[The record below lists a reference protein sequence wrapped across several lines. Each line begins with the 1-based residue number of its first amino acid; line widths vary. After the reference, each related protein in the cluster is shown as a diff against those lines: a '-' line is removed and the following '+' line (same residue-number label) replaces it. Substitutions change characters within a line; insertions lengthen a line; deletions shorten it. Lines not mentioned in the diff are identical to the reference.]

1 MKIRRIGLWCLS
13 LAVWGALCLPGYA
26 SQTESEHMEHDHSK
40 IEHDHSKMEND
51 HSKMEHD
58 HAKMVMDNP
67 MPAEEVAAKV
77 RVDERLGEMIDFSAQ
92 LRDENNQPVD
102 LKTLFDKPVVIL
114 PIFFMC
120 SSVCNILQA
129 ELTRVLDQVSDVPG
143 EDFNV
148 VTFSFSDDEDAGM
161 AKTAK
166 QNYAQMLQRK
176 MDLSKW
182 VYLVGEK
189 SEIHKLSDSL
199 GFHFVKQGK
208 HNYIHPNVLIVL
220 SDQGRIIRYLYGP
233 RFLAFD
239 VGMAVNEAMKGEPG
253 VSIKRGVLSFCFNYD
268 PENRTYVFR
277 IFPIVGGA
285 IVIALVLF
293 FVFLIFPKKS
303 KRGRQ
308 HK

>member
-1 MKIRRIGLWCLS
+1 
-13 LAVWGALCLPGYA
+13 
-26 SQTESEHMEHDHSK
+26 MEHEHSM
-40 IEHDHSKMEND
+40 IEHDHSKML
-51 HSKMEHD
+51 
-58 HAKMVMDNP
+58 MDSP

-77 RVDERLGEMIDFSAQ
+77 RVDERLGELIDFSAQ
-92 LRDENNQPVD
+92 LKDENNQSVD

-129 ELTRVLDQVSDVPG
+129 ELTRVLDQISDVPG
-143 EDFNV
+143 EEFNV
-148 VTFSFSDDEDAGM
+148 VTFSFSDDEDPSM

-182 VYLVGEK
+182 FYLVGERA
-189 SEIHKLSDSL
+189 EILKLTDSL
-199 GFHFVKQGK
+199 GFYFVKQGQ
-208 HNYIHPNVLIVL
+208 HNYIHPNVMIVL

-239 VGMAVNEAMKGEPG
+239 VGMALNEAMKGEPG

-277 IFPIVGGA
+277 IFPIVGGG
-285 IVIALVLF
+285 IVIALILF
-293 FVFLIFPKKS
+293 FVFLVFPKKS
-303 KRGRQ
+303 RRGRQ

>member
-1 MKIRRIGLWCLS
+1 MKIRLIGLWCLV
-13 LAVWGALCLPGYA
+13 LVVWGVCSLSAYA
-26 SQTESEHMEHDHSK
+26 SQTESEKVEHDH
-40 IEHDHSKMEND
+40 HNML
-51 HSKMEHD
+51 
-58 HAKMVMDNP
+58 MDNP

-77 RVDERLGEMIDFSAQ
+77 RVDERLGKTIDFSAR

-129 ELTRVLDQVSDVPG
+129 ELTRVLDQISEVPG

-148 VTFSFSDDEDAGM
+148 VTFSFSDDEDAAM

-166 QNYAQMLQRK
+166 QNYAQMLKRK
-176 MDLSKW
+176 IDLSKW
-182 VYLVGEK
+182 VYLVGER
-189 SEIHKLSDSL
+189 SEILKLTHSL
-199 GFHFVKQGK
+199 GFYFVKQGK
-208 HNYIHPNVLIVL
+208 HNYIHPNVMIVL
-220 SDQGRIIRYLYGP
+220 SGQGRIIRYLYGP

-239 VGMAVNEAMKGEPG
+239 VGMALTEATKGEPG

-277 IFPIVGGA
+277 IFPIVGGV
-285 IVIALVLF
+285 IVVALVFF
-293 FVFLIFPKKS
+293 FVFLIFPRKS
-303 KRGRQ
+303 RRGRQ

>member
-1 MKIRRIGLWCLS
+1 MKIQLIGLWCLS
-13 LAVWGALCLPGYA
+13 LVVWGICCPNVYA
-26 SQTESEHMEHDHSK
+26 SQAESEKMTHDH
-40 IEHDHSKMEND
+40 HNML
-51 HSKMEHD
+51 
-58 HAKMVMDNP
+58 MDNP
-67 MPAEEVAAKV
+67 MPPEEVAAKV
-77 RVDERLGEMIDFSAQ
+77 RVDERLGETINFSAQ
-92 LRDENNQPVD
+92 LRDENNQVVD

-129 ELTRVLDQVSDVPG
+129 ELTRVLDQISDVPG

-148 VTFSFSDDEDAGM
+148 VTFSFSDDEDPSM

-176 MDLSKW
+176 MDLNKW
-182 VYLVGEK
+182 FYLVGER
-189 SEIHKLSDSL
+189 SEILKLTRSL
-199 GFHFVKQGK
+199 GFYFVKQAK
-208 HNYIHPNVLIVL
+208 HNYIHPNVMIVL

-239 VGMAVNEAMKGEPG
+239 VGMALNEAMKGEPG

-277 IFPIVGGA
+277 IFPIVGGG
-285 IVIALVLF
+285 IIIALVLF
-293 FVFLIFPKKS
+293 FVFLVFPKKS
-303 KRGRQ
+303 RRGRQ

>member
-1 MKIRRIGLWCLS
+1 MKNRLIGLLVLYSVIWGCLCPC
-13 LAVWGALCLPGYA
+13 AYA
-26 SQTESEHMEHDHSK
+26 SQAESEKMGHDH
-40 IEHDHSKMEND
+40 HKMM
-51 HSKMEHD
+51 MET
-58 HAKMVMDNP
+58 P
-67 MPAEEVAAKV
+67 MPAEEIAAKV
-77 RVDERLGEMIDFSAQ
+77 YVDERLGETIDFSAQ
-92 LRDENNQPVD
+92 LKDENNQSVD

-129 ELTRVLDQVSDVPG
+129 ELTRVLDRISDIPG

-148 VTFSFSDDEDAGM
+148 VTLSFSDDEDAAM

-176 MDLSKW
+176 MDPAKW
-182 VYLVGEK
+182 VYLVGERP
-189 SEIHKLSDSL
+189 EILKLTRSL
-199 GFHFVKQGK
+199 GFYFVKQGK
-208 HNYIHPNVLIVL
+208 NNYIHPNVMIVL
-220 SDQGRIIRYLYGP
+220 SGQGRIIRYLYGP

-239 VGMAVNEAMKGEPG
+239 VGMALNEAMKGEPG

-277 IFPIVGGA
+277 MFPIVGGV
-285 IVIALVLF
+285 IVAALALF
-293 FVFLIFPKKS
+293 FVFLILPKRS
-303 KRGRQ
+303 RRGRQ

>member
-13 LAVWGALCLPGYA
+13 LAVWGACSLPGYA
-26 SQTESEHMEHDHSK
+26 SQTESDQMEH
-40 IEHDHSKMEND
+40 EHAKMELD
-51 HSKMEHD
+51 HTKMEHD
-58 HAKMVMDNP
+58 HTKMLMDSP
-67 MPAEEVAAKV
+67 MPVEEVAAKV
-77 RVDERLGEMIDFSAQ
+77 RVDERLGEMIDFSVQ
-92 LRDENNQPVD
+92 LKDENNQSVD
-102 LKTLFDKPVVIL
+102 LKTIFDKPVVIL

-129 ELTRVLDQVSDVPG
+129 ELTRVLDQVSEIPG

-182 VYLVGEK
+182 FYLVGEK
-189 SEIHKLSDSL
+189 SEILKLTHSL
-199 GFHFVKQGK
+199 GFYFVKQGK

-239 VGMAVNEAMKGEPG
+239 VGMAVNEAKKGEPG

-277 IFPIVGGA
+277 IFPIVGGG
-285 IVIALVLF
+285 IIIALVLF
-293 FVFLIFPKKS
+293 FVFLVFPKKS
-303 KRGRQ
+303 RRGRQ